1 MGIIL
6 SDPFWEVKYKIV
18 SGDDDGLFKAEEVT
32 IGDFCFLRIKTRS
45 SYSAVLNR
53 EVRDIYTLT
62 IEATEST
69 YDNRARTKVSIQVL
83 DTNDLKPLFYPAS
96 YNALIKEDTPIKSS
110 LVRVSAT
117 DADIGSNAEFY
128 YSFTTRSH
136 PFAVDPFTGT
146 VTLIKTLDASQRD
159 RYELTVLAEDR
170 TKKISGVQ
178 KFGNVAKVVVTI
190 QNVTE
195 NFTLVTPTSAATPQ
209 MDDDK
214 ISVNIKTEP
223 KEKEKVSSLSIVEGD
238 PLKYF
243 HIIPSMLHDGG
254 FQLVSTKW
262 IDWSQNPFGLNIS
275 MQAKDRRKPPL
286 LTPIKTVHI
295 PPPRQVKPLAFE
307 QELYYITL
315 SEFLHRKVT

>member
-1 MGIIL
+1 M
-6 SDPFWEVKYKIV
+6 
-18 SGDDDGLFKAEEVT
+18 
-32 IGDFCFLRIKTRS
+32 
-45 SYSAVLNR
+45 
-53 EVRDIYTLT
+53 
-62 IEATEST
+62 
-69 YDNRARTKVSIQVL
+69 L

-96 YNALIKEDTPIKSS
+96 YHALIKEDTPIKSS

-195 NFTLVTPTSAATPQ
+195 NFTLITPTSAATPQ
-209 MDDDK
+209 TDDDK

-223 KEKEKVSSLSIVEGD
+223 KEKEKVASLSIVEGD
-238 PLKYF
+238 LLCF
-243 HIIPSMLHDGG
+243 QIIPSTLHDGG

-275 MQAKDRRKPPL
+275 LQAKDRRKPPL
-286 LTPIKTVHI
+286 LTPIKNVHI
-295 PPPRQVKPLAFE
+295 PP
-307 QELYYITL
+307 
-315 SEFLHRKVT
+315 SSS